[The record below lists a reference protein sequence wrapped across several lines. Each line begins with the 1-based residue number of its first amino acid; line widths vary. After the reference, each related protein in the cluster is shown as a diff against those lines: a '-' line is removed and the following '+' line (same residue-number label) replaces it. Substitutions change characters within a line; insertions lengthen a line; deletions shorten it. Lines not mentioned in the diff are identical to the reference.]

1 MDRLTPARRSE
12 VMSRV
17 RAKDTGP
24 EMVVR
29 RHLHKH
35 GLRYVLHDKRLPG
48 KPDLVFPS
56 RRTVVF
62 VHGCFWH
69 AHAGCKRATLPSTRT
84 EFWAEKI
91 GGNAARD
98 QRVEASLLSLGWRV
112 ITIWQCEINPERL
125 DKLAVEIR
133 QQNAR

>member
-1 MDRLTPARRSE
+1 
-12 VMSRV
+12 MSRV

-69 AHAGCKRATLPSTRT
+69 AHAGCKRATLPSTRA

-91 GGNAARD
+91 GGNVVRD
-98 QRVEASLLSLGWRV
+98 QRAEASLVSLGWRV
-112 ITIWQCEINPERL
+112 ITLWQCEINPERL
-125 DKLAVEIR
+125 DKLAMEIR
-133 QQNAR
+133 QHNAR